1 MSTEKLKQLLEK
13 KIAHDA
19 TMMCAPYL
27 RSMISRTVSE
37 EYCINIG
44 NSLAEYV
51 LKLAEALERIKD
63 ARFNNPNQEMGDLLL
78 YKSAVSEEALNE
90 LYKDLGGL
98 E

>member
-1 MSTEKLKQLLEK
+1 MNTEKLKQLLDK

-44 NSLAEYV
+44 NSLAEHV
-51 LKLAEALERIKD
+51 LKLAEALEKYREIAYQYRPEGTVFAAK
-63 ARFNNPNQEMGDLLL
+63 
-78 YKSAVSEEALNE
+78 EALNE